1 MLVVNFGL
9 LCEILLN
16 LQELFIRTS
25 AVVFWFV
32 RQLLNFGLYA
42 DCCLVFQSATSM
54 CLGQKE
60 KAIIV

>member
-16 LQELFIRTS
+16 LQELFFRTS

-32 RQLLNFGLYA
+32 RQLLYFGLYA
-42 DCCLVFQSATSM
+42 DCCLVF
-54 CLGQKE
+54 
-60 KAIIV
+60 

>member
-32 RQLLNFGLYA
+32 RQLLNFGLYV
-42 DCCLVFQSATSM
+42 DCCLLVCTLTVVLSFNQQQV
-54 CLGQKE
+54 C
-60 KAIIV
+60 V